1 MQTLHCRGSLYSC
14 RHIIRETLNQL
25 YITVSCV
32 SYFYIF
38 ESQVY
43 LKRHQQ
49 NACKKGG
56 WEQVER
62 PVRGGR
68 GGVGGA
74 RFPAACRLPSNV
86 CSVLPSIHFLTPSPP
101 LSHFHT
107 LGKKWK
113 WPMQYLQYL
122 QAIDTHWH
130 QEAKLKSQVTSCL
143 PPLLQCVLPSIHI
156 FTLVFFVKSESDI
169 CRTCCKLL

>member
-1 MQTLHCRGSLYSC
+1 MQRQVFKLLAYNKGHSISCINCKLCLVFLYLLSRRCLWSDTNKMHVKREVGSK
-14 RHIIRETLNQL
+14 LNGL
-25 YITVSCV
+25 
-32 SYFYIF
+32 
-38 ESQVY
+38 
-43 LKRHQQ
+43 
-49 NACKKGG
+49 
-56 WEQVER
+56 W
-62 PVRGGR
+62 GGR

-107 LGKKWK
+107 LWKKWK
-113 WPMQYLQYL
+113 WPMQYL